1 MNKRNKV
8 VAVITSI
15 LLAASMASLS
25 IPAQAEQNTDVAP
38 MSCPEIGH
46 HQSVSNKGRIFMA
59 GSLPKNWLSPGGT
72 YTVTKA
78 KTTTVTGSVTG
89 GVDAEFS
96 SYVKAHVNRVYQP
109 HRLSLKVRDGV
120 GQTHQ
125 IPQNGFNLVQ
135 LDTNSITHGMTSFLR
150 VMSSIK
156 NISMQR
162 CRQTSHGYITIDVS
176 RKHRGNTREQIVPC
190 PPFLEFFCGG
200 KH

>member
-1 MNKRNKV
+1 MNNRNKV

-96 SYVKAHVNRVYQP
+96 SYVKAHVQSS
-109 HRLSLKVRDGV
+109 LSTS
-120 GQTHQ
+120 QTVSESQ
-125 IPQNGFNLVQ
+125 GWSWTNTSNTTKWVQ
-135 LDTNSITHGMTSFLR
+135 LGAAGYEFDYTRYDVVSPCNVVNQKYKHAKMPTNQPWLYH
-150 VMSSIK
+150 
-156 NISMQR
+156 N
-162 CRQTSHGYITIDVS
+162 
-176 RKHRGNTREQIVPC
+176 
-190 PPFLEFFCGG
+190 
-200 KH
+200 

>member
-78 KTTTVTGSVTG
+78 KTTTV
-89 GVDAEFS
+89 
-96 SYVKAHVNRVYQP
+96 
-109 HRLSLKVRDGV
+109 
-120 GQTHQ
+120 
-125 IPQNGFNLVQ
+125 Q

>member
-96 SYVKAHVNRVYQP
+96 SYVKAHVQSSWTNT
-109 HRLSLKVRDGV
+109 SNTTKW
-120 GQTHQ
+120 
-125 IPQNGFNLVQ
+125 VQ
-135 LDTNSITHGMTSFLR
+135 LGAAGYEFDYTRYDVVSPCNVVNQKYKHAKMPTNQPWLYH
-150 VMSSIK
+150 
-156 NISMQR
+156 N
-162 CRQTSHGYITIDVS
+162 
-176 RKHRGNTREQIVPC
+176 
-190 PPFLEFFCGG
+190 
-200 KH
+200 

>member
-1 MNKRNKV
+1 
-8 VAVITSI
+8 
-15 LLAASMASLS
+15 
-25 IPAQAEQNTDVAP
+25 
-38 MSCPEIGH
+38 
-46 HQSVSNKGRIFMA
+46 MA

-96 SYVKAHVNRVYQP
+96 SYVKAHVQSS
-109 HRLSLKVRDGV
+109 LSTSQTVSESQDGV

-135 LDTNSITHGMTSFLR
+135 LDTNSITHGMTSFFLYDR
-150 VMSSIK
+150 QYK

>member
-96 SYVKAHVNRVYQP
+96 SYVKAHVQSS
-109 HRLSLKVRDGV
+109 LSTS
-120 GQTHQ
+120 QTVSESQ
-125 IPQNGFNLVQ
+125 GWSWTNTSNTTKWVQ
-135 LDTNSITHGMTSFLR
+135 LGAAGYEFDYTRYDVVSPCNVVNQKYKHAKMPT
-150 VMSSIK
+150 
-156 NISMQR
+156 
-162 CRQTSHGYITIDVS
+162 TSHGYITIDVS
-176 RKHRGNTREQIVPC
+176 MKHRGNTRGTNC
-190 PPFLEFFCGG
+190 ALPPFLEFFCGG

>member
-96 SYVKAHVNRVYQP
+96 SYVKAHVQSS
-109 HRLSLKVRDGV
+109 LSTS
-120 GQTHQ
+120 QTVSESQ
-125 IPQNGFNLVQ
+125 GWSWTNTSNTTKWVQ
-135 LDTNSITHGMTSFLR
+135 LGAAGYEFDYTRYDVVSRCN
-150 VMSSIK
+150 VSIK

>member
-1 MNKRNKV
+1 
-8 VAVITSI
+8 
-15 LLAASMASLS
+15 
-25 IPAQAEQNTDVAP
+25 

-96 SYVKAHVNRVYQP
+96 SYVKAHVQSS
-109 HRLSLKVRDGV
+109 LSTSQTVSESQDGV

>member
-1 MNKRNKV
+1 MLNFPHMLRH
-8 VAVITSI
+8 
-15 LLAASMASLS
+15 M
-25 IPAQAEQNTDVAP
+25 
-38 MSCPEIGH
+38 C
-46 HQSVSNKGRIFMA
+46 
-59 GSLPKNWLSPGGT
+59 
-72 YTVTKA
+72 
-78 KTTTVTGSVTG
+78 
-89 GVDAEFS
+89 
-96 SYVKAHVNRVYQP
+96 NRVYQP

>member
-8 VAVITSI
+8 VKAITSI

-96 SYVKAHVNRVYQP
+96 SYVKAHVQSS
-109 HRLSLKVRDGV
+109 LSTS
-120 GQTHQ
+120 QTVSESQ
-125 IPQNGFNLVQ
+125 GWSWTNTSNTTKWVQ
-135 LDTNSITHGMTSFLR
+135 LGAAGYEFDYTRYDVVSPCN
-150 VMSSIK
+150 VVNQ

>member
-1 MNKRNKV
+1 
-8 VAVITSI
+8 
-15 LLAASMASLS
+15 MASLS

-96 SYVKAHVNRVYQP
+96 SYVKAHVQSSLP

>member
-1 MNKRNKV
+1 MLNFPHMLRH
-8 VAVITSI
+8 
-15 LLAASMASLS
+15 M
-25 IPAQAEQNTDVAP
+25 
-38 MSCPEIGH
+38 C
-46 HQSVSNKGRIFMA
+46 
-59 GSLPKNWLSPGGT
+59 
-72 YTVTKA
+72 
-78 KTTTVTGSVTG
+78 
-89 GVDAEFS
+89 
-96 SYVKAHVNRVYQP
+96 NRVYQP

-200 KH
+200 NCVKNMEKIFRGMNLQETISENRYLKIV

>member
-1 MNKRNKV
+1 MNKRQKA
-8 VAVITSI
+8 VAAVASI

-46 HQSVSNKGRIFMA
+46 HQSVSNKSRIFMA
-59 GSLPKNWLSPGGT
+59 GSLPKTWLSPGGT
-72 YTVTKA
+72 YTVQKC
-78 KTTTVTGSVTG
+78 
-89 GVDAEFS
+89 
-96 SYVKAHVNRVYQP
+96 NRVYRP
-109 HRLSLKVRDGV
+109 HRLSLKVRGGV

-125 IPQNGFNLVQ
+125 TSPNGFNLVQ
-135 LDTNSITHGMTSFLR
+135 LDTNSITHDTTLLLR

-162 CRQTSHGYITIDVS
+162 CRQTSHGYITIDAS
-176 RKHRGNTREQIVPC
+176 RKTRSSARERIVPC
-190 PPFLEFFCGG
+190 PPFLEFFCGR

>member
-59 GSLPKNWLSPGGT
+59 GSLP
-72 YTVTKA
+72 
-78 KTTTVTGSVTG
+78 
-89 GVDAEFS
+89 
-96 SYVKAHVNRVYQP
+96 NRVYQP

>member
-78 KTTTVTGSVTG
+78 KTTTVTGSVT
-89 GVDAEFS
+89 
-96 SYVKAHVNRVYQP
+96 VYQP

-190 PPFLEFFCGG
+190 PPFLDFFCGG

>member
-96 SYVKAHVNRVYQP
+96 SYVKAHVQS
-109 HRLSLKVRDGV
+109 SL
-120 GQTHQ
+120 
-125 IPQNGFNLVQ
+125 
-135 LDTNSITHGMTSFLR
+135 
-150 VMSSIK
+150 
-156 NISMQR
+156 
-162 CRQTSHGYITIDVS
+162 
-176 RKHRGNTREQIVPC
+176 
-190 PPFLEFFCGG
+190 
-200 KH
+200 